1 MTREE
6 VKQEILPILQAFVE
20 GKEIQRREKGTDDWC
35 DMPVNDLSY
44 ISGYYDYRIKPEPKY
59 RPFKNQEECLNEL
72 QRHIPYGF
80 LENKES
86 GRTIQICG
94 LYTGI
99 QDTQFKIVYSGIS
112 INCCETATSV
122 YYNYKFKDGTPFGI
136 IED

>member
-20 GKEIQRREKGTDDWC
+20 GKDIQRREKGTDDWC

-59 RPFKNQEECLNEL
+59 RPFKDKKECWLEMHKHPDFGWGLNNIGEYVNL
-72 QRHIPYGF
+72 SRIVNEGIYFTKGDGF
-80 LENKES
+80 DFNKALK
-86 GRTIQICG
+86 GFRFT
-94 LYTGI
+94 
-99 QDTQFKIVYSGIS
+99 
-112 INCCETATSV
+112 
-122 YYNYKFKDGTPFGI
+122 DGKPFGI